1 MTDELITTT
10 AELAD
15 LCRALETADWFA
27 LDTEFLRERTY
38 SARLCLVQ
46 VASPDVLAVVD
57 PLALDSLAPLAAL
70 LDASQPCKVL
80 HAARQDL
87 EVFHDIDRRVPA
99 PVFDT
104 QIAAAYLGHDDQI
117 GYGALVAAVT
127 GVTLDKAHTRTD
139 WSRRPLSAAQL
150 QYAADDV
157 RYLRPVYETLSE
169 RLAARGRLGWVE
181 EDCRRL
187 IEPALYA
194 NDPELAWRRLRG
206 GGDLPPARQQVLRA
220 LAVWREREA
229 QERNLPRAWVVRDET
244 LFDLAHR
251 APGSAQELHGIRG
264 LEDSA
269 RRRHGEKILAVLES
283 ARRAEPLPVWPR
295 SVPLLPG
302 QTALIKQLMATT
314 RALAESAT
322 LAPAVLAT
330 RRDLEQLVRG
340 APLDQVF
347 SGWRAEMLRAPLTP
361 ILNQAATTA
370 TG

>member
-1 MTDELITTT
+1 MTNELITTA

-46 VASPDVLAVVD
+46 VASPEVLAIVD
-57 PLALDSLAPLAAL
+57 PLALETLAPFAAL
-70 LDASQPCKVL
+70 LNAPRPRKVL

-99 PVFDT
+99 PIFDT
-104 QIAAAYLGHDDQI
+104 QIAAAYLGYDDQI
-117 GYGALVAAVT
+117 GYAPLVKALT

-139 WSRRPLSAAQL
+139 WSQRPLSAAQL

-157 RYLRPVYETLSE
+157 RYLRPVYETLIE
-169 RLAARGRLGWVE
+169 RLTTRGRLGWAE
-181 EDCRRL
+181 DDCRHL
-187 IEPALYA
+187 NAPALYA

-206 GGDLPPARQQVLRA
+206 GGDLPPARQQALRA

-244 LFDLAHR
+244 LFDLVHR
-251 APGSAQELHGIRG
+251 EPGTAQELHGIRG
-264 LEDSA
+264 LEDST
-269 RRRHGEKILAVLES
+269 RRRHGEKILAVLDE

-295 SVPLLPG
+295 ILPLLPG
-302 QTALIKQLMATT
+302 QAALVKQLMATA
-314 RALAESAT
+314 RALAEADA

-330 RRDLEQLVRG
+330 RREIEQLVRG
-340 APLDQVF
+340 AAFDEIF
-347 SGWRAEMLRAPLTP
+347 SGWRAEMLRVPLGSL
-361 ILNQAATTA
+361 LNQLATTK
-370 TG
+370 G